1 MGRFDF
7 LTCTDT
13 EKEQA
18 ENTLFRCEKD
28 HGVTF
33 TTLTED
39 LAEAELIVEEKHLN
53 VYNMVWGGFLFTL
66 MDITAGIAN
75 ICGGGF
81 GPTVSGN
88 IDYISSTKGA
98 KRLLCRGKV
107 CKHGW
112 TFSYVDTEVF
122 GENEKLLAKGS
133 FIYYNLKAGQE
144 AHP

>member
-1 MGRFDF
+1 MKRLDF
-7 LTCTDT
+7 LKCTDT

-18 ENTLFRCEKD
+18 EYTLLRCEKD

-33 TTLTED
+33 TKLEED
-39 LAEAELIVEEKHLN
+39 FSESELIVEEKHLN
-53 VYNMVWGGFLFTL
+53 VYNMVWGGWLYNI
-66 MDITAGIAN
+66 MDITAGITN

-98 KRLLCRGKV
+98 EKLICRGRIR
-107 CKHGW
+107 KHGW
-112 TFSYVDTEVF
+112 TFSHVDTEVVN
-122 GENEKLLAKGS
+122 ENEKLLAKGS